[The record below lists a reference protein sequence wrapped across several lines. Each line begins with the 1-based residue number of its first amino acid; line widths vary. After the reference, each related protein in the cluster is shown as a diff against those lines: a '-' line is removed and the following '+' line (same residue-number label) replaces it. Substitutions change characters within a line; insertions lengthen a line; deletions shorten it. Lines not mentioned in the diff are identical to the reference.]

1 MGMKLDAPVAT
12 NALDSSGEVLSI
24 QGLDITDF
32 LEGRAV
38 ANWEHSNTSED
49 GAVGH
54 FIYAKKIFSEADC
67 ETPRQLSFW
76 RQLGHEFLYGIVELY
91 DDEGHPG
98 AVSIAAMARY
108 FIKRKEKIKI
118 GMSIEGST
126 LDRDGHLLNRAV
138 ARKAAITLTPCN
150 KECWVEFAGDESQPV
165 AKSESVE
172 VVDFEFD
179 SFDDLL
185 TEVAQLNNVL
195 NKNYNM
201 APSTLTGQA
210 ALSRED
216 IGGRVHN
223 TLKAVLRDWDKKKPL
238 REMVKAALPQLTD
251 NFVDHFTAV
260 AQEMALKKGSYPLNK
275 APASYDGIPDDFMP
289 DQHMEHTKV
298 IAQKKLPNGF
308 THTVLTVPK
317 VKGDPT
323 PKETT
328 YKHTLHHPDS
338 NEPLAIMK
346 VNAHKND
353 APQDDDYGDNI
364 HSVGHVGVHPK
375 YKGKGFGKQLYL
387 AAIAHHGGLHSDRV
401 VSPKAQ
407 ALWED
412 LEHNP
417 SLDTQ
422 LGEFGEG
429 VWNEDTRHRAY
440 PEKNIY
446 NKKNFPKVKLG
457 KSEVLLPQNI
467 VPFSPIINEQQQALL
482 EGLTIPDSQ
491 NQFEVNAAGQKV
503 ILREE
508 NDGGKQAAFSF
519 LMDKYFGLGEF
530 FPISNHF
537 TYKSKDFTAE
547 LMVENSIIQPKD
559 QFHSSL
565 GQMKMDGT
573 LYKLHI
579 ADLILGKFSP
589 RTNMSMLFADNKPVC
604 TYTKDIFM
612 YDLTKL
618 KPMNDLMSDMIPLE
632 IIGWLESKSS
642 NNLKLQM
649 SLLGLSRNQ
658 INQAVQIKS
667 IIEMNRHQTLGNIME
682 AIANGGQSEVKPEFS
697 PDLLQ

>member
-54 FIYAKKIFSEADC
+54 FIYAKKIFSAADC

-150 KECWVEFAGDESQPV
+150 KECWVEFAGDESQPIV
-165 AKSESVE
+165 KSESVE

-185 TEVAQLNNVL
+185 TEISLMENELNKGLKGDWQKEGYTLHHEGEPSYGHSFTVYAKNKHGKQVGFAGFFHAGDQLSPEDVDVDSNHQRKGLASAMYDHAQRIGRAKVVPSENQSEQAELFWQHRL

-260 AQEMALKKGSYPLNK
+260 AQEMALKK
-275 APASYDGIPDDFMP
+275 A
-289 DQHMEHTKV
+289 
-298 IAQKKLPNGF
+298 
-308 THTVLTVPK
+308 
-317 VKGDPT
+317 
-323 PKETT
+323 ET
-328 YKHTLHHPDS
+328 
-338 NEPLAIMK
+338 I
-346 VNAHKND
+346 
-353 APQDDDYGDNI
+353 
-364 HSVGHVGVHPK
+364 
-375 YKGKGFGKQLYL
+375 
-387 AAIAHHGGLHSDRV
+387 
-401 VSPKAQ
+401 
-407 ALWED
+407 
-412 LEHNP
+412 
-417 SLDTQ
+417 
-422 LGEFGEG
+422 
-429 VWNEDTRHRAY
+429 
-440 PEKNIY
+440 
-446 NKKNFPKVKLG
+446 
-457 KSEVLLPQNI
+457 LPQNI

-547 LMVENSIIQPKD
+547 LMVENSIIQPKE

-589 RTNMSMLFADNKPVC
+589 RTNMSMLFADGKPVC

-632 IIGWLESKSS
+632 VIGWLESKSS

-667 IIEMNRHQTLGNIME
+667 IIEMNRHQTLGNIIE
-682 AIANGGQSEVKPEFS
+682 AIAGQSQQSEIKPEFT
-697 PDLLQ
+697 PDLLG